1 MFKQSNALPMAAG
14 VAAAVGGAGATADPQ
29 VTGEVLEA
37 RLETQIWTAYALSP
51 YLRAFDLKVAVRQAN
66 ATLTGVV
73 ADEAHKDLARQIAIS
88 VDGIQSVENGIEVTP
103 NFVPPVK
110 TGDRAF
116 GELVADTTVTSAVR
130 SKLAWSRF
138 ADGLHASVTTARGRV
153 TLTGSA
159 IDAAARDA
167 AGKLAMSTHGVYS
180 VDNQLRVEADKLGI
194 VTSIGAEIADTWIN
208 MKVKSTFLYST
219 YVAGRD
225 ITVTTQGGN
234 VKLEGRIESE
244 TERSLAIELAG
255 NVRGVKSVDSSALT
269 M

>member
-1 MFKQSNALPMAAG
+1 MFKQSTALPMASG
-14 VAAAVGGAGATADPQ
+14 IAAAVGAANSSLVAP
-29 VTGEVLEA
+29 VTTEVLEA

-51 YLRAFDLKVAVRQAN
+51 YLRAFDLKVAVRQGN
-66 ATLTGVV
+66 AILTGVV
-73 ADEAHKDLARQIAIS
+73 GEESHKDLARQVAIS
-88 VDGIQSVENGIEVTP
+88 VDGIQSVKNDIEVIP
-103 NFVPPVK
+103 HFVPPVK

-116 GELVADTTVTSAVR
+116 GELVMDTTVTSAVR

-138 ADGLHASVTTARGRV
+138 ADGLHASVTTTRGRV
-153 TLTGSA
+153 TLTGTA

-167 AGKLAMSTHGVYS
+167 AGKLAMNTHGVSS
-180 VDNQLRVEADKLGI
+180 VDNELSVEADKLGI

-208 MKVKSTFLYST
+208 TKVKSTFLYST
-219 YVAGRD
+219 YVTGRD

-234 VKLEGRIESE
+234 VKLEGQIASE
-244 TERSLAIELAG
+244 AERSLAIELAG

>member
-1 MFKQSNALPMAAG
+1 MFKQSSALPMASG
-14 VAAAVGGAGATADPQ
+14 IAAAVGAANSSIVPPVTA
-29 VTGEVLEA
+29 EVLEA

-51 YLRAFDLKVAVRQAN
+51 YLRAFDLKVAVRQGN
-66 ATLTGVV
+66 AILTGAV
-73 ADEAHKDLARQIAIS
+73 AEEAQRDLARQIATS
-88 VDGIQSVENGIEVTP
+88 VDGIQSVENRIEMIP

-110 TGDRAF
+110 SGDRAF

-138 ADGLHASVTTARGRV
+138 ADGLHASVTTTRGRV
-153 TLTGSA
+153 TLTGTA
-159 IDAAARDA
+159 IDAATRDA
-167 AGKLAMSTHGVYS
+167 AGRLAMNTHGVYS
-180 VDNQLRVEADKLGI
+180 IDNQLRVEANKLSI
-194 VTSIGAEIADTWIN
+194 VTSIGAEIADTWITT
-208 MKVKSTFLYST
+208 KVTSTFLYST

>member
-1 MFKQSNALPMAAG
+1 MFKKSTALPMGSG
-14 VAAAVGGAGATADPQ
+14 VAAAIGGANTSVAPSVTA
-29 VTGEVLEA
+29 EVLEA

-51 YLRAFDLKVAVRQAN
+51 YLRAFDLKVAVRQGN
-66 ATLTGVV
+66 AVLTGTV
-73 ADEAHKDLARQIAIS
+73 AEETNKDLARQIANS
-88 VDGIQSVENGIEVTP
+88 VDGIQSVDNRIEVIA
-103 NFVPPVK
+103 NFLPPAK

-116 GELVADTTVTSAVR
+116 GERVADTTVTSAVR

-138 ADGLHASVTTARGRV
+138 ADGLHSSVTTMRGCV
-153 TLTGSA
+153 TLTGTA
-159 IDAAARDA
+159 IDAASRDA
-167 AGKLAMSTHGVYS
+167 AGKLAMNTHGVYS

-194 VTSIGAEIADTWIN
+194 VTSIGAEIADTWIT
-208 MKVKSTFLYST
+208 MRVKSTFLYST

-234 VKLEGRIESE
+234 VKLEGRIVSE

-255 NVRGVKSVDSSALT
+255 CVRGVKSVDSSALT

>member
-1 MFKQSNALPMAAG
+1 MFKQSTALPMDSG
-14 VAAAVGGAGATADPQ
+14 VAAAVGGANSTVVPP
-29 VTGEVLEA
+29 VTSEVLEA

-51 YLRAFDLKVAVRQAN
+51 YLRAFDLKVAVRQGN
-66 ATLTGVV
+66 AILTGAV
-73 ADEAHKDLARQIAIS
+73 AEDAHKDLARQIAIS
-88 VDGIQSVENGIEVTP
+88 VDGIQSVENRIEVIP

-138 ADGLHASVTTARGRV
+138 ADGLHASVTTTRGRV
-153 TLTGSA
+153 TLTGTA

-167 AGKLAMSTHGVYS
+167 AGRLAMNTHGVYS
-180 VDNQLRVEADKLGI
+180 VDNQLRVEADKLSI
-194 VTSIGAEIADTWIN
+194 VTSIGAEIADTWIT

-225 ITVTTQGGN
+225 ITVTTQGGI

>member
-1 MFKQSNALPMAAG
+1 MFKQSTVLPMTSG
-14 VAAAVGGAGATADPQ
+14 VAAAVGGANSSIVPGVSA
-29 VTGEVLEA
+29 EVLEA

-51 YLRAFDLKVAVRQAN
+51 ILRAFDLKVLVRRDN
-66 ATLTGVV
+66 AILTGSV
-73 ADEAHKDLARQIAIS
+73 AEDANRDLARQIAIS
-88 VDGIQSVENGIEVTP
+88 VDGIRSVDNRIEVVP
-103 NFVPPVK
+103 NMVPVAK
-110 TGDRAF
+110 SGDRAF

-138 ADGLHASVTTARGRV
+138 ADGLHASVTTTRGRV
-153 TLTGSA
+153 SLTGSA
-159 IDAAARDA
+159 IDETAREA
-167 AGKLAMSTHGVYS
+167 AGKLAMNTHGVYS
-180 VDNQLRVEADKLGI
+180 VDNQLRVEADKLSI
-194 VTSIGAEIADTWIN
+194 VTSIGAEIADSWITT
-208 MKVKSTFLYST
+208 KVKSTFLYST

-234 VKLEGRIESE
+234 VKLEGRIDSE

>member
-1 MFKQSNALPMAAG
+1 MFKQSTALPMASG
-14 VAAAVGGAGATADPQ
+14 VAAAVGAANSTVVPPVTADI
-29 VTGEVLEA
+29 LDA

-66 ATLTGVV
+66 AILTGTVS
-73 ADEAHKDLARQIAIS
+73 EEGHKDLARQIAIS
-88 VDGIQSVENGIEVTP
+88 VDGIRSTENHIEVIP

-138 ADGLHASVTTARGRV
+138 ADGLHASVTTTRGRV
-153 TLTGSA
+153 TLAGTA
-159 IDAAARDA
+159 LDAAARDA
-167 AGKLAMSTHGVYS
+167 AGKLAMNTHGVYS

-194 VTSIGAEIADTWIN
+194 VTSIGAEIADTWITT
-208 MKVKSTFLYST
+208 KVKSTFLYST

-269 M
+269 I